1 MARVVVFSGP
11 IAAGKSTIAFLLQES
26 HGVRVCRTSDLL
38 RTSLGASAARP
49 DLQRAGAELDNRTA
63 GRWVADVLA
72 QFVLEEGI
80 GETDDVVILD
90 SARRQEQIDALREA
104 FGSRLIHV
112 HITAAPDKLAA
123 NYRRRNRS
131 DDDADYAAVVADPI
145 EAGVGRLAP
154 EADLVIDRGRMR
166 PEDAAVKVA
175 ARLGLFG
182 SHLSRL
188 VDVVVGGEYGSEGKG
203 HIAAYLAPE
212 YQLLVRVGGPNAGHS
227 VITDAGPYVHHQLPS
242 GTRINPAAHLLIGP
256 GATLYVPKLLREI
269 AECDVDADRL
279 SIDPQA
285 MIITEDHRAEEAQ
298 IVKGIGGTGQGGGAA
313 AAARVM
319 RVPEPIL
326 ARGVPELRPY
336 IRRAA
341 DVLDQ
346 AYARRDRIFLE
357 GTQGTGLSLYHGPYP
372 HVTSRDTTVSGC
384 LAEAGIPPGR
394 VRRVVMVCRTYPI
407 RVQNPAGGTS
417 GYMGTELSWAEI
429 SRRSGINVEELRKAE
444 RTSTTNRRRRVAEFD
459 WELLHR
465 AASLNRPTDIALTF
479 VDYLS
484 VANRAARRF
493 EQLTS
498 ETIKFM
504 EEVEVVAG
512 APVTLVSTRF
522 HLRSIIDRRAW

>member
-1 MARVVVFSGP
+1 MARIVVFSGP
-11 IAAGKSTIAFLLQES
+11 IAAGKTTIASLLQRR

-38 RTSLGASAARP
+38 RAKVGANPNRV

-63 GRWVADVLA
+63 GRWVADALA

-80 GETDDVVILD
+80 GDADDIVVLD
-90 SARRQEQIDALREA
+90 SVRRLEQIEALRGA
-104 FGSRLIHV
+104 FGSRLVHV
-112 HITAAPDKLAA
+112 HVTASSEKLAA
-123 NYRRRNRS
+123 NYRRRRRQG
-131 DDDADYAAVVADPI
+131 DTADYATVTADPI
-145 EAGVGRLAP
+145 EAGVGQLAS
-154 EADLVIDRGRMR
+154 EADLLIDRGRML

-175 ARLGLFG
+175 ARLGLYG

-212 YQLLVRVGGPNAGHS
+212 YQLLIRVGGPNAGHS
-227 VITDAGPYVHHQLPS
+227 VITDAGVYVHHQLPS
-242 GTRINPAAHLLIGP
+242 GTRINPKAHLMIGP
-256 GATLYVPKLLREI
+256 GATLYVPELLQEI

-285 MIITEDHRAEEAQ
+285 MIITDQHRADEAAL
-298 IVKGIGGTGQGGGAA
+298 VAGIGGTGRGGGAA
-313 AAARVM
+313 TAARVM
-319 RVPEPIL
+319 RVPEPEL
-326 ARGVPELRPY
+326 ARDVPDLKPYLRPSAE
-336 IRRAA
+336 I
-341 DVLDQ
+341 LDA
-346 AYARRDRIFLE
+346 AYARRDRVFLE

-372 HVTSRDTTVSGC
+372 HVTSRDTTVAGC

-394 VRRVVMVCRTYPI
+394 VGRVVMVCRTYPI
-407 RVQNPAGGTS
+407 RVQNPKGGTS
-417 GYMGTELSWAEI
+417 GYMGTELSWEEI
-429 SRRSGINVEELRKAE
+429 SRRSGIPVRELRKAE
-444 RTSTTNRRRRVAEFD
+444 KTSTTKRRRRVAEFD

-479 VDYLS
+479 ADYLS
-484 VANRAARRF
+484 IANRAARRF
-493 EQLTS
+493 EQLTP